1 MNNEDVKI
9 SIAIDGF
16 SSCGKSTLAK
26 ALANKL
32 HYHYLDTGAMY
43 RAVTLFAMKEGL
55 VKDGLLYVDEISRRL
70 DEIDITFERNKETGR
85 SDVVLNGKNVEKE
98 IRSQDVA
105 SLVSPVSAIQAV
117 RRKLHKSQRAM
128 AEKKGVVMDGRDI
141 GTVVMPDAELKIF
154 MTADPEVRVLR
165 RFEEQRAKGQDL
177 SMEQVRENLKTRD
190 LIDSTRVED
199 PLRQADDAIVLDNSE
214 LTPDEQLQMAL
225 GWALKAIED
234 KKNATAP

>member
-55 VKDGLLYVDEISRRL
+55 VKDGLLFVDEISRRL
-70 DEIDITFERNKETGR
+70 DEIEITFERNRETGR

-117 RRKLHKSQRAM
+117 RRKLHVSQRKM

-154 MTADPEVRVLR
+154 MTADTEVRVQR
-165 RFEEQRAKGQDL
+165 RFEEQRAKGQDV
-177 SMEQVRENLKTRD
+177 SIDQVRENLKTRD

-199 PLRQADDAIVLDNSE
+199 PLRQAEDAIVLDNSD
-214 LTPDEQLQMAL
+214 LTPEEQLQMAL

-234 KKNATAP
+234 KKNACTP